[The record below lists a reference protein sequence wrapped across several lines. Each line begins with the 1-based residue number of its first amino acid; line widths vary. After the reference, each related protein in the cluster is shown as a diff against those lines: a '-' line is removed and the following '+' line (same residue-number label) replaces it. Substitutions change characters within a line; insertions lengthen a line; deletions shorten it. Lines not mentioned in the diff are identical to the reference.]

1 MEYTRNHI
9 SFISGIYLLHLSLF
23 PFSTKQN
30 LIYFY
35 MTFLPWVHIYIFRP
49 VFYTNVFYCLT
60 YFDVL
65 IHKPVGEKMKCNTS
79 CSKCAITVLQ
89 LSNVSGSR
97 AGSGFPSLGQQVGH
111 NLSIQSQITYETLIL
126 HKQSVIII
134 LESISKNNIWG
145 LAPERPPAS
154 ALGYFSF
161 LYLSETFYFIFI

>member
-1 MEYTRNHI
+1 MDKNISKALKVLILKKKKKVLEYTRNHI

-89 LSNVSGSR
+89 LSNVGGSR
-97 AGSGFPSLGQQVGH
+97 AGSGFPSLG
-111 NLSIQSQITYETLIL
+111 
-126 HKQSVIII
+126 
-134 LESISKNNIWG
+134 
-145 LAPERPPAS
+145 
-154 ALGYFSF
+154 
-161 LYLSETFYFIFI
+161 